1 VSTILN
7 WDVGDYQKQKAKV
20 EKSLDAPGQDHLQL
34 IKEYAGASRE
44 HQEKLRSRSSRFC
57 SIF

>member
-7 WDVGDYQKQKAKV
+7 WDVGDYQKQKAKI

-34 IKEYAGASRE
+34 IKEYAGASRD
-44 HQEKLRSRSSRFC
+44 HQEKLRSRSSMFD
-57 SIF
+57 